1 VFDIQTET
9 VAHSKDYSDLFSQ
22 FDAIVIGLHPLS
34 QDGAVKAQKHV
45 LVSDKGHILV
55 DAIGA
60 RKLPKKKALGRVKG
74 ENVWKSF
81 KSNFEDVV
89 AIC

>member
-1 VFDIQTET
+1 
-9 VAHSKDYSDLFSQ
+9 
-22 FDAIVIGLHPLS
+22 
-34 QDGAVKAQKHV
+34 
-45 LVSDKGHILV
+45 VSDKGHILV